1 MIRIYKNLNLVFQ
14 VSLREMK
21 VILLSVGLSFM
32 GLGFILG
39 VGLSDSTHTQN
50 TTVIYETQY
59 ITKPYQEF
67 SSTTLKEYLKEVN
80 IKFPHI
86 VYAQMV
92 LETGY
97 FTSNVFRENNNLS
110 GMKQPAIRSTTAK
123 GTRNGHAYYNNWMD
137 SVHDYALWQTTFL
150 SNVNSDKE
158 YLEFLVERGYA
169 EDPSYISKLET
180 IMGRYDLAELFY

>member
-21 VILLSVGLSFM
+21 VILLSAGLTFA
-32 GLGFILG
+32 GLGFMLG
-39 VGLSDSTHTQN
+39 VGLSESATHTQN

-67 SSTTLKEYLKEVN
+67 SPTTLKEYLKEVN

-110 GMKQPAIRSTTAK
+110 GMKQPSIRSTTAK
-123 GTRNGHAYYNNWMD
+123 GTKNGHAYYNNWMD
-137 SVHDYALWQTTFL
+137 SVDYALWQTTFL
-150 SNVNSDKE
+150 SNVNSDEE
-158 YLEFLVERGYA
+158 YLGFLVERGYA
-169 EDPSYISKLET
+169 EDPSYIPKLET
-180 IMGRYDLAELFY
+180 IMGRYDLAGLFY